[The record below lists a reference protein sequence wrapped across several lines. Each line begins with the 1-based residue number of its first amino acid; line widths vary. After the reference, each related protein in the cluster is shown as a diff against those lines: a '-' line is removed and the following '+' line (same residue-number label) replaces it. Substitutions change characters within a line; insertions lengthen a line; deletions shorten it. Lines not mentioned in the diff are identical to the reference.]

1 MALSSGFRIFRNL
14 QGSPLYTGADW
25 RQRVPGRWLVMT
37 VISLSI
43 SSLVWLAQPATAAN
57 AAPIVA
63 AAPAVTQTQPSQTR
77 QSHPSSSSTAVEA
90 EAHSRSAMPPDIQ
103 RILERGKLVVAVLGR
118 DNAPFFMDLGNGE
131 LGGLDIQLARAI
143 ADQLGVELEL
153 NRSAKTFN
161 DVVET
166 VYAGSAD
173 LAISKISRTMQ
184 RAMRVQFSRPYLQ
197 MRQGLLINRLQVAQ
211 QTKSRNITETIRNLE
226 GKVGVIKGSSYVGF
240 LQQQFPEAT
249 IVEMASWPAIV
260 DAVISGEILA
270 GYRDELEIKK
280 VALTQP
286 DAALHLQTVAL
297 TDARDALAAV
307 LPWDS
312 THLLAFTNQHLETLG
327 QDYTVDGLLEEYAD
341 YWSSQP

>member
-1 MALSSGFRIFRNL
+1 MALLSSFRMFRHFP
-14 QGSPLYTGADW
+14 GSPLPISTDW
-25 RQRVPGRWLVMT
+25 RQRVLGPWMAMI

-43 SSLVWLAQPATAAN
+43 SGLVWLVQPAKAAN
-57 AAPIVA
+57 AVPIVA
-63 AAPAVTQTQPSQTR
+63 AAPAVPPPLLSQTR
-77 QSHPSSSSTAVEA
+77 ESHSSNSADVVEA

-103 RILERGKLVVAVLGR
+103 RILERGKLVVAILGR
-118 DNAPFFMDLGNGE
+118 DNSPFFMDLGNGE
-131 LGGLDIQLARAI
+131 LGGLDIRLAQAI
-143 ADQLGVELEL
+143 ADQLGVDLEL

-166 VYAGSAD
+166 VYGGSAD

-184 RAMRVQFSRPYLQ
+184 RAMRVRFSRPYLQ

-240 LQQQFPEAT
+240 LQQQFPKAT

-260 DAVISGEILA
+260 DAVIDGEILA

-297 TDARDALAAV
+297 TDTRDALAAV
-307 LPWDS
+307 LPWAS
-312 THLLAFTNQHLETLG
+312 THLLAFINQHLETLDK
-327 QDYTVDGLLEEYAD
+327 DYTVDGLLEEYAD